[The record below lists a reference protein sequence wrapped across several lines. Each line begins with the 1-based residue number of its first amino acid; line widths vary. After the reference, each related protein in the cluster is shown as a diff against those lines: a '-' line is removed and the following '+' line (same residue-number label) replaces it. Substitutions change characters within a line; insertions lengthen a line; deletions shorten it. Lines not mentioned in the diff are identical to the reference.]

1 MNVCNMYQLSIHS
14 SVLRKDVSNR
24 NSVIRGLNT
33 SILALCT
40 TNETIGKLGKIVMK
54 ASGGF

>member
-1 MNVCNMYQLSIHS
+1 MYQLSIHS
-14 SVLRKDVSNR
+14 SVLREDVSNR

-54 ASGGF
+54 ASEGF